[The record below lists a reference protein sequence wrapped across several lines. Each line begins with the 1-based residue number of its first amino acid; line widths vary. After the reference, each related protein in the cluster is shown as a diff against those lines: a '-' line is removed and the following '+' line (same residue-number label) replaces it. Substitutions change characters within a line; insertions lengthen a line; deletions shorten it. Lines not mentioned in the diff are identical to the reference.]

1 MKRFESFLAPRLEE
15 YLAYRRTLGYVDEA
29 LRSNLRCFDR
39 YVKEKT
45 VNLHS
50 LNSLFF
56 LALRK
61 ELKREAKTVN
71 GVLSA
76 ARGFFQFL
84 MRQGLW
90 PENPLR
96 DIPPRPENAYIPFV
110 FSPEEV
116 ELLLQA
122 IRKRLRKD
130 RRYFLKDL
138 TVYMAILLLARCGLR
153 ISEPLRLLLTHYR
166 HGEKT
171 IYIEK
176 TKFAKDRLV
185 PVPYPA
191 AMEIENYLAVRHTLR
206 DNDRHPFLLPGQD
219 QKPLSDNRIY
229 QVFHQAVKDIGLE
242 QPRRIIINTTFGAPT
257 PHSLRHSFAIN
268 TLKRIKQRGESP
280 QKALPV
286 LSAYM
291 GHRKYR
297 YTAVYLKVLDAEQ
310 RQGLVDFAIS
320 RQEDI

>member
-1 MKRFESFLAPRLEE
+1 MKRFESFLAPRLEK
-15 YLAYRRTLGYVDEA
+15 YLAYRRTLGYVDEH
-29 LRSNLRCFDR
+29 LRSCLRTFDR
-39 YVKEKT
+39 YVKEKA
-45 VNLHS
+45 VDQHS
-50 LNSLFF
+50 LTSLFF
-56 LALRK
+56 LAFRK
-61 ELKREAKTVN
+61 ELKSEARTVN

-84 MRQGLW
+84 IRQGLC
-90 PENPLR
+90 PENPLQ

-110 FSPEEV
+110 FSPDAV

-122 IRKRLRKD
+122 IRKRLRQD
-130 RRYFLKDL
+130 REYFFKDL
-138 TVYMAILLLARCGLR
+138 TVYMAILLLAQCGLR
-153 ISEPLRLLLTHYR
+153 ISEPLRLLLSHYR

-191 AMEIENYLAVRHTLR
+191 ATEIENYLAVRLTLQ
-206 DNDRHPFLLPGQD
+206 DNDRNPFLLPGQN
-219 QKPLSDNRIY
+219 QQPLSDRRIY
-229 QVFHQAVKDIGLE
+229 QLFHQAVKDIGLE
-242 QPRRIIINTTFGAPT
+242 QPRRIIANTTFGAPT

-268 TLKRIKQRGESP
+268 TLKRLRQRGESP

-310 RQGLVDFAIS
+310 RQELVDFAIS